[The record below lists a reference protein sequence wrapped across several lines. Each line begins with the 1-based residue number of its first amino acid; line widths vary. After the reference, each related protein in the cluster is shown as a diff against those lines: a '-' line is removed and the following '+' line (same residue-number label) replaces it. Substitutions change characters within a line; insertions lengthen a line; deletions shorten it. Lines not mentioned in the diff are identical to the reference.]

1 MLILYLHAYLYV
13 YTDKEIPTDSCK
25 HLKLYSCLHIER
37 KTAKSLYSSNV
48 FVQQK
53 LHNFQRQISFS
64 LAFYFFFL
72 HCSAVFEKE
81 PVWFFG
87 TKILLGYLQEQ
98 CFYSTVWP
106 YRAIKFHKCMCVCV
120 CTSEGCVGDALRWN
134 FSTEMASNSKSISF
148 RLNIQGICPNQR
160 LQFW

>member
-1 MLILYLHAYLYV
+1 MYTQIRRFPLTHVNILSCTADYIWKGKQPYLFTLPTFLY
-13 YTDKEIPTDSCK
+13 YRSFTTSK
-25 HLKLYSCLHIER
+25 HKFLFLLLSI
-37 KTAKSLYSSNV
+37 
-48 FVQQK
+48 
-53 LHNFQRQISFS
+53 
-64 LAFYFFFL
+64 FFL

-98 CFYSTVWP
+98 CFFSTVWP

-120 CTSEGCVGDALRWN
+120 CTSGGCVRHALCWN